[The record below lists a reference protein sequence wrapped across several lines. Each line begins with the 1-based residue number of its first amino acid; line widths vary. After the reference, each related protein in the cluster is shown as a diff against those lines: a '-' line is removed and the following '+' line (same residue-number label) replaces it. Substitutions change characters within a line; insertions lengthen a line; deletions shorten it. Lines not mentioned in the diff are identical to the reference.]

1 MAVIELLLHNTQSS
15 TRQPSAGHRSAYNLV
30 YFLAGLA
37 VFCQRVRR
45 LDPLSWHDDDAQ
57 VPFRL
62 FWYIARNRG
71 SHARLATLV
80 HQDVSLLIKAQEPS
94 HEDPPVC
101 EPNTYGAVEV
111 FANLFARGAAHGRG
125 KIRPGGS
132 RGHVGR
138 VAEHAPNTRSEGEG
152 ARSVAL
158 EGRHAWSAR
167 LAGRARGHGWHYAG
181 AAVLLYTRCNVTCQS
196 SAGLPPLQ
204 VFFGWRAPAPR
215 AHSKL
220 GCQLGSPRPS
230 RTDDL
235 LVRH

>member
-1 MAVIELLLHNTQSS
+1 MAVIYQGTVHNTQSS

-80 HQDVSLLIKAQEPS
+80 HEDVSLLIKAQEPS

-158 EGRHAWSAR
+158 EQRDDAWSAP
-167 LAGRARGHGWHYAG
+167 LAARARRRFTGW
-181 AAVLLYTRCNVTCQS
+181 
-196 SAGLPPLQ
+196 
-204 VFFGWRAPAPR
+204 
-215 AHSKL
+215 
-220 GCQLGSPRPS
+220 
-230 RTDDL
+230 
-235 LVRH
+235 

>member
-15 TRQPSAGHRSAYNLV
+15 TRQPPAGHRSAYNLV

-80 HQDVSLLIKAQEPS
+80 HEDVSLLIKAQEPS

-138 VAEHAPNTRSEGEG
+138 VAEHAPNTGSEGEG

-158 EGRHAWSAR
+158 EQRHAWSAR
-167 LAGRARGHGWHYAG
+167 LAGRARRARARVALRGRRKFCCTPG
-181 AAVLLYTRCNVTCQS
+181 AMCAVVRWITTAASLLWVESARTPRSQQARVSARLS
-196 SAGLPPLQ
+196 SALPH
-204 VFFGWRAPAPR
+204 R
-215 AHSKL
+215 
-220 GCQLGSPRPS
+220 
-230 RTDDL
+230 
-235 LVRH
+235 

>member
-1 MAVIELLLHNTQSS
+1 MILACAVKMALSYRYCTQHTQSS

-80 HQDVSLLIKAQEPS
+80 HEDVSLLIKAQEPS

-132 RGHVGR
+132 RDHIGR
-138 VAEHAPNTRSEGEG
+138 VAEHAPNTGCEGQEQVGGSRAAAMRVVGASRREG
-152 ARSVAL
+152 ASRAFVAL
-158 EGRHAWSAR
+158 RGRRR
-167 LAGRARGHGWHYAG
+167 L
-181 AAVLLYTRCNVTCQS
+181 T
-196 SAGLPPLQ
+196 
-204 VFFGWRAPAPR
+204 
-215 AHSKL
+215 
-220 GCQLGSPRPS
+220 
-230 RTDDL
+230 
-235 LVRH
+235 